1 MMILTYR
8 EHGPCMYACHPHSH
22 THTHIY
28 IHFFSFSLSLFHNS
42 RRRRY
47 EKKLY
52 QKRSAKMALERLDES
67 IANDP
72 EVQAALA
79 ECQ

>member
-1 MMILTYR
+1 MGRACMHVILTR
-8 EHGPCMYACHPHSH
+8 I
-22 THTHIY
+22 HTHIY
-28 IHFFSFSLSLFHNS
+28 IYTFFFLSLSLSLFHNS